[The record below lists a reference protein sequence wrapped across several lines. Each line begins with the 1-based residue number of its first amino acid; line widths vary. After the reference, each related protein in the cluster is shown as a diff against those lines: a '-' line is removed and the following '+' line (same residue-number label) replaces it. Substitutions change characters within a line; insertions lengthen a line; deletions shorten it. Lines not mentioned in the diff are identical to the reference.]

1 MEHWGLVFAGGGG
14 KGAYQIGV
22 WRALRRLGLDGR
34 ISVVSGTSVGAINA
48 ALFAQGSLKTAKEVW
63 TALEPGQIF
72 FPDKAELPSVKEPA
86 EDTKKKVARLLFG
99 AVASSTVGF
108 PLFPSL
114 GLIASASALTDAI
127 QEMRGKGIVTNG
139 GLYHLIKTYL
149 DPQKI
154 IHSPLKCYATCMSDK
169 AAGQGVFSPTRT
181 LLNTCPPEKIPSVI
195 LASAAIPYVFPA
207 VEIEGDRYHD
217 GGVPWEKK
225 VGSDNIP
232 ITPVYEEGCRT
243 ILVVHMGK
251 RGVCGELA
259 ANFPGARL
267 IEVCPEKP
275 MAIPDTLNFSHDFVM
290 ERMKEGYEEG
300 DFILEDLLEE

>member
-22 WRALRRLGLDGR
+22 WRALRRLGLDKR

-72 FPDKAELPSVKEPA
+72 FPDKAEPPSARDPA
-86 EDTKKKVARLLFG
+86 ETAKKKVSLLLFG
-99 AVASSTVGF
+99 TVVSSLLS
-108 PLFPSL
+108 PL
-114 GLIASASALTDAI
+114 GLTVSASALTDAI
-127 QEMRGKGIVTNG
+127 QELQDKGIVPNE
-139 GLYHLIKTYL
+139 GLYHLIQTYL

-169 AAGQGVFSPTRT
+169 PSAPGAVSPVRT

-195 LASAAIPYVFPA
+195 LASAAIPYVFPS
-207 VEIEGDRYHD
+207 VEIEGERYHD
-217 GGVPWEKK
+217 GGVPWEKRA
-225 VGSDNIP
+225 GSDNIP

-251 RGVCGELA
+251 RGTCQDLTPG
-259 ANFPGARL
+259 FPGARL

-275 MAIPDTLNFSHDFVM
+275 MALPDTLNFSHDFVM
-290 ERMKEGYEEG
+290 ERMREGYEEG